1 MSETWCQKAAFL
13 SEGVSTLAFLT
24 KWDPQE
30 AGCLA
35 TKAPMASA
43 LARTVSRAR
52 IGGLSASR
60 IVSPPTVARGA
71 AAFGPPPTRLLSTAV
86 QGGGASRWRGP
97 VTWVSAGVTVAGLYG
112 LYQYQYQKQLNRQKS
127 VGRPELGGPFTLTDI
142 DGKPVSNT
150 DLMGQW
156 VLIYFGFTKCPDIC
170 PEEMT
175 KVRAAASSVYSAPFE
190 PRTPG
195 R

>member
-1 MSETWCQKAAFL
+1 MNVYTQSHFRCEAAIFK
-13 SEGVSTLAFLT
+13 SEGDRRSNVQPRAPSC
-24 KWDPQE
+24 PPHSVP
-30 AGCLA
+30 A
-35 TKAPMASA
+35 TYSYSDAVNLIAMP
-43 LARTVSRAR
+43 LFH

-71 AAFGPPPTRLLSTAV
+71 VAFGPPPTRLLSTAV

-150 DLMGQW
+150 DLMGH
-156 VLIYFGFTKCPDIC
+156 THTDD
-170 PEEMT
+170 
-175 KVRAAASSVYSAPFE
+175 
-190 PRTPG
+190 
-195 R
+195 